1 MDDQTTVT
9 LKPARQRTRSW
20 RAPAVLLLIVLAA
33 AAGSVAY
40 WYVTKDVETTDDAFT
55 DGRAVTVAS
64 QVAGLVVALNVADN
78 QHVKAGDV
86 LLQID
91 PRSFTAVR
99 DAAEANLQA
108 AEAQLETARL
118 NLDTARVNY
127 PARLAAAQA
136 ALAMAE
142 AARTKA
148 EADAKRQE
156 SLPKAATS
164 QQDIDTANASLQTTA
179 AQVQQT
185 EASVREADQLG
196 NLIDGAA
203 VQVRQLEAQ
212 VGLARA
218 QLDQASLNLEW
229 TRVTAPQE
237 GWVTRRNVEMGN
249 DVQAG
254 QALLALVTPEVWITA
269 NFKES
274 QLDRMRPGQ
283 RVDIGVDAYPSLHL
297 VGHIDSIQLGS
308 GSRFT
313 AFPPENATGNYVKI
327 VQRVPV
333 KIAIDSGLP
342 PGLRLPLGLSV
353 TPVVRVR

>member
-1 MDDQTTVT
+1 MDDQPVT
-9 LKPARQRTRSW
+9 LRPARVRTRSW
-20 RAPAVLLLIVLAA
+20 RAPVVLLLIVLAA

-55 DGRAVTVAS
+55 DGRAITVAS
-64 QVAGLVVALNVADN
+64 QVAGLVVALNVTDN
-78 QHVKAGDV
+78 QHVQAGDV

-91 PRSFTAVR
+91 PRSYTAAR
-99 DAAEANLQA
+99 DAATANLQA
-108 AEAQLETARL
+108 AQAQLDTARL
-118 NLDTARVNY
+118 NLETARVNY

-136 ALAMAE
+136 TLAMAE
-142 AARTKA
+142 ASRAKA
-148 EADAKRQE
+148 EADAKRQQ

-164 QQDIDTANASLQTTA
+164 QQDIDSANANLQTTA
-179 AQVQQT
+179 AQVQQA
-185 EASVREADQLG
+185 EATVREADQLG
-196 NLIDGAA
+196 NLIAQSA

-212 VGLARA
+212 VALARA
-218 QLDQASLNLEW
+218 QLDQAALNLEW

-254 QALLALVTPEVWITA
+254 QALLALVTPEVWVTA

-274 QLDRMRPGQ
+274 QLDHMRPGQ
-283 RVDIGVDAYPSLHL
+283 RVDISVDAYPSLHL
-297 VGHIDSIQLGS
+297 TGHIDSIQLGS

-313 AFPPENATGNYVKI
+313 AFPPENATGNFVKI

-333 KIAIDSGLP
+333 KIVIDGGLP

-353 TPVVRVR
+353 TPVVHIR

>member
-1 MDDQTTVT
+1 MDDQPVT
-9 LKPARQRTRSW
+9 LRPARVRTRSW

-40 WYVTKDVETTDDAFT
+40 WYATKDVEATDDAFT
-55 DGRAVTVAS
+55 DGHAITVAS
-64 QVAGLVVALNVADN
+64 QVAGLVVALNVTDN

-91 PRSFTAVR
+91 PRSYTAAR
-99 DAAEANLQA
+99 DAAAASLQA
-108 AEAQLETARL
+108 AQAQLETARL

-127 PARLAAAQA
+127 PARLDAAQA
-136 ALAMAE
+136 TLAMAE
-142 AARTKA
+142 ATRTKA

-156 SLPKAATS
+156 NLPKAATS
-164 QQDIDTANASLQTTA
+164 QQDIDTANATLQTTA
-179 AQVQQT
+179 AQVKQA
-185 EASVREADQLG
+185 EAALREADQLG
-196 NLIDGAA
+196 NLIAEAA

-212 VGLARA
+212 AALARA
-218 QLDQASLNLEW
+218 QLDQTALNLGW
-229 TRVTAPQE
+229 TQVTAPQE

-249 DVQAG
+249 YVQAG
-254 QALLALVTPEVWITA
+254 QALLALVTPEVWVTA

-283 RVDIGVDAYPSLHL
+283 RVDIGIDAFPSLHL
-297 VGHIDSIQLGS
+297 VGHIDSMQLGS

-327 VQRVPV
+327 VQRVPI

-342 PGLRLPLGLSV
+342 PDLRLPLGLSV